1 MNNRFDIAGAVTRVM
16 YQPADYLHSS
26 RLFAGLPPAAQSVS
40 YRRMQNA
47 AIIDY
52 YQLPHEQDFDLR
64 SPLTIPLLR
73 HWQQLPAV
81 SCCLDI
87 FIRHAYGL
95 PDNTVP
101 DLSQQAFLSLSRILP
116 LPEWPQAQTRQ
127 DIPAVLPGLIAMT
140 QLLSGFSPALAAR
153 FQLMTDASL
162 PQTDIQLPQLPDS
175 LLPLVLH
182 YVSFTA

>member
-1 MNNRFDIAGAVTRVM
+1 MNNRFDIQGAVARVM

-26 RLFAGLPPAAQSVS
+26 RLFSGLPPEAQSAS
-40 YRRMQNA
+40 YRRMYNA
-47 AIIDY
+47 AIIDHY
-52 YQLPHEQDFDLR
+52 RLPRERDFDLL
-64 SPLTIPLLR
+64 SPLTIPLMR

-81 SCCLDI
+81 SRYLDM

-95 PDNTVP
+95 PDDTVP
-101 DLSQQAFLSLSRILP
+101 DSYQQAFLSLSPVLP
-116 LPEWPQAQTRQ
+116 LPAWPQAQVMQ
-127 DIPAVLPGLIAMT
+127 DIPATLPGLVAMT

-162 PQTDIQLPQLPDS
+162 SPAEIHLPHLPCS

-182 YVSFTA
+182 YVPFTA

>member
-1 MNNRFDIAGAVTRVM
+1 MNNRFDIQGAVTRVM

-26 RLFAGLPPAAQSVS
+26 RLFSGLPPAAQSAS

-47 AIIDY
+47 AIMDHY
-52 YQLPHEQDFDLR
+52 RLPRERDFDLL
-64 SPLTIPLLR
+64 SPLTIPLMR
-73 HWQQLPAV
+73 HWQQLPV
-81 SCCLDI
+81 LCHYLDM

-95 PDNTVP
+95 PDDRVP
-101 DLSQQAFLSLSRILP
+101 DLSQQAFLSLIPALP
-116 LPEWPQAQTRQ
+116 LPAWPQAQP

-140 QLLSGFSPALAAR
+140 QLLSGFSSALAAR

-162 PQTDIQLPQLPDS
+162 PQADIRLPHLPDS

-182 YVSFTA
+182 YVPFTA

>member
-1 MNNRFDIAGAVTRVM
+1 MNNRFDIQGAVTRVM

-47 AIIDY
+47 AIMDY

-73 HWQQLPAV
+73 HWIQLPAV
-81 SCCLDI
+81 CHYLDNL
-87 FIRHAYGL
+87 IRHVYGL
-95 PDNTVP
+95 PGETESDK
-101 DLSQQAFLSLSRILP
+101 SQLAFLSLCSVLSLP
-116 LPEWPQAQTRQ
+116 AWPEAQTLP
-127 DIPAVLPGLIAMT
+127 DIPVVLPGLIAMT

-162 PQTDIQLPQLPDS
+162 PQADIRLPHLPDS

-182 YVSFTA
+182 YVPFTA

>member
-1 MNNRFDIAGAVTRVM
+1 MNNRFDIQGAVTRVM

-26 RLFAGLPPAAQSVS
+26 RLFSGLPPAVQSVS

-47 AIIDY
+47 AIMDY
-52 YQLPHEQDFDLR
+52 YRLPHEQDFDLC

-73 HWQQLPAV
+73 HWIQLPAV
-81 SCCLDI
+81 CHYLDSL
-87 FIRHAYGL
+87 IRHVYDL
-95 PDNTVP
+95 PGETESDR
-101 DLSQQAFLSLSRILP
+101 SQQAFLSLCPVLSLP
-116 LPEWPQAQTRQ
+116 AWPEAQTLP

-162 PQTDIQLPQLPDS
+162 PQADIQLPQLPDS

-182 YVSFTA
+182 YVPFTA